1 MFSGKMKRVNWLTV
15 CIWLLMAGSLSG
27 TSVPVAAAQQKLM
40 VYGDSLV
47 AGYGLNAGEGFPE
60 QLQQALDDDGYDVQ
74 VVNAGVSGDTTAGG
88 LARLDW
94 TLSDS
99 PDAMIIVLGGN
110 DLLRGLNPSQTRE
123 NLRAILE
130 HVRARGIP
138 VLLCGML
145 APVNLG
151 PDYRQQFDAIY
162 PELAREFGAGLYPF
176 FLDGVALRPELNLP
190 DGMHPNKAGIA
201 KITRAIL
208 PHAHALLEQ
217 D

>member
-15 CIWLLMAGSLSG
+15 WIWLLMAGSLSG

-60 QLQQALDDDGYDVQ
+60 QLQQALDDGGYDVQ

-130 HVRARGIP
+130 HVRTRGIP

-208 PHAHALLEQ
+208 PHAHALL
-217 D
+217 DKD

>member
-1 MFSGKMKRVNWLTV
+1 MFSGKIKRVNWLTLL
-15 CIWLLMAGSLSG
+15 IWLLTVGGLAG

>member
-1 MFSGKMKRVNWLTV
+1 MFSGKMKMLNGHQAALRLLTACFIAV
-15 CIWLLMAGSLSG
+15 VSL
-27 TSVPVAAAQQKLM
+27 PAAAAQQTLM

-60 QLQQALDDDGYDVQ
+60 QLQQALDQDGYDVK
-74 VVNAGVSGDTTAGG
+74 VLNAGVSGDTTAGG

-94 TLSDS
+94 TLSDT

-110 DLLRGLNPSQTRE
+110 DLLRGLNPPQTRE
-123 NLRAILE
+123 NLRMILE
-130 HVRARGIP
+130 RVTAKGIP

-151 PDYRQQFDAIY
+151 PEYRQQFDSIY
-162 PELAREFGAGLYPF
+162 PELAREFGADLYPF

-190 DGMHPNKAGIA
+190 DGMHPNTAGIA
-201 KITRAIL
+201 EITRSVL
-208 PHAHALLEQ
+208 PHARALLKKG
-217 D
+217 

>member
-1 MFSGKMKRVNWLTV
+1 MFSGKIKRVNWLTLWI
-15 CIWLLMAGSLSG
+15 CLLTVGGLAG